1 MHHQQ
6 HDHHTTLCLFS
17 IIFRKKTK
25 CKGRKIYL
33 YIYSLKQDV
42 DKRGGCK
49 KIKNSKII
57 YFPSFCIYFFKKKK
71 ILEKRTGVLYSFFFV
86 SLHNL
91 QNVRGLPIYNKIIYT
106 HINAS
111 DVLNSILRQNITI
124 ICIYMLCWPYHSIL
138 MLQLPI
144 LHEILHMDGAFIL
157 LFPIYS

>member
-1 MHHQQ
+1 MI
-6 HDHHTTLCLFS
+6 TTPPCVYSLLFLGKRLNAKEEKY
-17 IIFRKKTK
+17 I
-25 CKGRKIYL
+25 

-144 LHEILHMDGAFIL
+144 LQEILHMDGAFIL